1 MNADRFPMTLGL
13 QQSKLIISVFKG
25 LDNMTKFTISDDA
38 MNDFLKHRFDD
49 CLIDEDENDDDVETL
64 DEIERIEYERNV
76 LSLER
81 G

>member
-1 MNADRFPMTLGL
+1 
-13 QQSKLIISVFKG
+13 
-25 LDNMTKFTISDDA
+25 MTKYTISDDA

-49 CLIDEDENDDDVETL
+49 WLIDDENEDEDVETL

>member
-1 MNADRFPMTLGL
+1 
-13 QQSKLIISVFKG
+13 
-25 LDNMTKFTISDDA
+25 MTKYTISDDA

-49 CLIDEDENDDDVETL
+49 CLIDDDEDDDVETL

>member
-1 MNADRFPMTLGL
+1 
-13 QQSKLIISVFKG
+13 
-25 LDNMTKFTISDDA
+25 MTKYTISDDA

-49 CLIDEDENDDDVETL
+49 WLIDDDDEDDDVETL

>member
-1 MNADRFPMTLGL
+1 
-13 QQSKLIISVFKG
+13 
-25 LDNMTKFTISDDA
+25 MTKYTISDDA

-49 CLIDEDENDDDVETL
+49 RLIDDEDEDDDVETL